1 MFNKKAPAFL
11 TWRGRNYIYFLT
23 TPVELLNKTIMV
35 YLTVSCCGNSH
46 ANGDDD
52 GIQPCNL
59 KLLMQISAL
68 QLILKCAFS

>member
-1 MFNKKAPAFL
+1 
-11 TWRGRNYIYFLT
+11 
-23 TPVELLNKTIMV
+23 LNKTIMV